1 MNISSINGKVKVN
14 ATVSTTAAIVI
25 VIVIIAD
32 VGWFIFTSANMMP
45 TPGCDGLS
53 QNTAFLKLLQMPF
66 WVDISSFTCLTKQK
80 WLISNWSLFG
90 LATVRLEAVSY
101 GAIWPATVC
110 DTPELG
116 ASNGTRTV

>member
-14 ATVSTTAAIVI
+14 ATVSTTAVI
-25 VIVIIAD
+25 VIVIIA

-45 TPGCDGLS
+45 TPGCNGLS
-53 QNTAFLKLLQMPF
+53 QNTAFLKLLQVPF

-80 WLISNWSLFG
+80 WLINNWSLFG

-101 GAIWPATVC
+101 GAIWPATVG